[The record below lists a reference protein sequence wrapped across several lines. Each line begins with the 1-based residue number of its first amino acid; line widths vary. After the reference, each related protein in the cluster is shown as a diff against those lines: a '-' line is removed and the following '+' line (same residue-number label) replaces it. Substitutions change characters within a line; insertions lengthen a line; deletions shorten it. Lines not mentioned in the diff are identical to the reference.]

1 MISDF
6 IYASVGYF
14 LFFYMYMYYFLLLK
28 FEYENKISGFTHE
41 LQKNPLK
48 LTVNTVAYVKI
59 YTPDADSSTKMIVQ
73 SCYATPTSDEKVGP
87 TFPLIEN
94 RYLLLTIYWYKM
106 RKCMCFP
113 PLSS

>member
-14 LFFYMYMYYFLLLK
+14 LFSICITFLLLK

-73 SCYATPTSDEKVGP
+73 SCYATPTSDKKVGP
-87 TFPLIEN
+87 KFLLIEN
-94 RYLLLTIYWYKM
+94 RYMLLTIYWYKI
-106 RKCMCFP
+106 RKCICFP